1 MQNNS
6 DPGGIS
12 DGSVKLDPD
21 IVLQEPRMYRV
32 ILHNDHYTTM
42 EFVVEVLMK
51 VFHKQPAE
59 ATKIMLDVHKR
70 GIGMCGVYTF
80 DIASTKVAHVHL
92 MAKQREFPLK
102 CSLEEA

>member
-80 DIASTKVAHVHL
+80 DIASTKVAHVHH

>member
-6 DPGGIS
+6 DPGAIS
-12 DGSVKLDPD
+12 DGSVKLDSD

-80 DIASTKVAHVHL
+80 DIASTKVAHVHYL
-92 MAKQREFPLK
+92 AKQREFPLK